1 MAMVKLPAAL
11 RAAGLDARML
21 LQVHDE
27 LLFEATEAQ
36 ADQTAAVAREVMQN
50 AAKLSVPLL
59 VETGIGASW
68 GAAH

>member
-1 MAMVKLPAAL
+1 
-11 RAAGLDARML
+11 
-21 LQVHDE
+21 
-27 LLFEATEAQ
+27 
-36 ADQTAAVAREVMQN
+36 VAREVMQN